1 MQGYLYLLLS
11 IGFEIFGTSMLKLSS
26 GFTNVIPSIILIIS
40 FGIAFIFLLFSLKT
54 LPLSKAYSIWAALGT
69 VGTTLIGALFF
80 NEILSVV
87 NVIGIVV
94 VITGVVIMN
103 LDFTNKSINHN

>member
-26 GFTNVIPSIILIIS
+26 GFTNIIPSILLIIS
-40 FGIAFIFLLFSLKT
+40 FGVAFIFLLFSLKT

-69 VGTTLIGALFF
+69 AGTTMIGALFF
-80 NEILSVV
+80 NEILSFV
-87 NVIGIVV
+87 NIIGIVV
-94 VITGVVIMN
+94 VITGVIIMN
-103 LDFTNKSINHN
+103 LEFTNNRVKHK